1 LRGEGWGGGEEIMKS
16 NLANLARNLRKR
28 CTDAERLLWAHL
40 RARQLEG
47 LKFRRQHPIGHYI
60 VDFVCLERRLVV
72 EVDGGHHA
80 SQRDSD
86 VERDKWLEEEGYS
99 VLRLWD
105 NDVLTNTDGVLEVIR
120 RKCL

>member
-28 CTDAERLLWAHL
+28 STDAERLLWTHL

-60 VDFVCLERRLVV
+60 VDFACLETRLIV

-80 SQRDSD
+80 SQRESD

-99 VLRLWD
+99 VLRFWD